1 MLWSDVFVQSSS
13 CSTGNVAY
21 STLCPTVR
29 NCWIG
34 VYYKLNNTIVVSDY
48 NVETNVPEDGAV
60 LKINTGF
67 LQAFFLYGEL
77 DFPIM
82 LEVPNSWSHCIL
94 PDI

>member
-1 MLWSDVFVQSSS
+1 M
-13 CSTGNVAY
+13 
-21 STLCPTVR
+21 P
-29 NCWIG
+29 
-34 VYYKLNNTIVVSDY
+34 KTIVLSDY

-60 LKINTGF
+60 LKYRFFTGV
-67 LQAFFLYGEL
+67 FFYGEL